1 MFVWLIPGSYLEN
14 PPGSTSRPK
23 AGAGRRRKAATPRRG
38 ESGKAGRINPPPIS
52 VLQIHA
58 SGIPPGGQ
66 RHPFAGK
73 ARSHKSLPPFF
84 PNPQLLAPKHP
95 KPGKRSKARRP
106 STKPPPHQLPQPL
119 PPKKC
124 QQSTPIPPSNSPKST
139 TPVPHYLACC
149 RQSRYIA
156 PNQGAGTPPK
166 RRRIP
171 SKTAHA

>member
-1 MFVWLIPGSYLEN
+1 MYAIPGKYLEN

-66 RHPFAGK
+66 RHPLAGK

-84 PNPQLLAPKHP
+84 PNPQLPAPKP
-95 KPGKRSKARRP
+95 TPQARQAKQSQAPLYKAAP
-106 STKPPPHQLPQPL
+106 TPTPPTLPT
-119 PPKKC
+119 KKC
-124 QQSTPIPPSNSPKST
+124 QQSTLIPPPNSPKSA